1 MSDVLRDLADLLDQK
16 EAGVQQQSASDMFL
30 DPVAQGAK
38 HAGLPDGDDVSDVG
52 KFVPPLQAKIEL
64 LKRSTGMD
72 NAIDKTDQDG
82 DPDNMDELDQIKKLA
97 NIQLQRA
104 ARIDQLADDD
114 GPFEG

>member
-16 EAGVQQQSASDMFL
+16 AVGDVAKSDSFLEPVQ
-30 DPVAQGAK
+30 VAQ
-38 HAGLPDGDDVSDVG
+38 PDGDDTSDVG

-82 DPDNMDELDQIKKLA
+82 DPDELDQIKKLA
-97 NIQLQRA
+97 NIQVQRA
-104 ARIDQLADDD
+104 VHIDQLADDD